1 MTTEPTAPI
10 TDAPNTEFLPS
21 GTPEPAETTMQAMK
35 LGDEFDGALL
45 GATIR
50 GQFAY
55 SLVILTEMAMERFAL
70 DEEQARGYVGHNVV
84 LATRDC
90 GDAAPVFVDDE
101 LVRGAPRRR
110 GGLITTAVD
119 APRDILVP
127 GQNHGGVK
135 GFLAPNELGK

>member
-1 MTTEPTAPI
+1 MTTEQPVHQE
-10 TDAPNTEFLPS
+10 D
-21 GTPEPAETTMQAMK
+21 TPAADTQTFQALK
-35 LGDEFDGALL
+35 LGDEFDGALI

-70 DEEQARGYVGHNVV
+70 SDEQARGFVGHNIVV
-84 LATRDC
+84 ATQSH

-101 LVRGAPRRR
+101 LVRGAPRKR
-110 GGLITTAVD
+110 GGIITSGVD

-135 GFLAPNELGK
+135 GFLNPSELGKP